1 MPNDRETAL
10 ELFRAGDYTKIR
22 RYCIKQMGTLYLV
35 DRVYDTAPVRL
46 LRKLLGKA

>member
-1 MPNDRETAL
+1 MPADRETVL
-10 ELFRAGDYTKIR
+10 KLFRAGDYAKIR
-22 RYCIKQMGTLYLV
+22 QYCVKQMGTLYLV